1 MILKIKVFWGYQTNL
16 SVVTKSLIIGAS
28 FFKWGSYQE
37 CRLPNRSYPAGT
49 KLLSFSW
56 TKNQKWV
63 KVVFWGGGLAA
74 LPSLGMSQLLRVNQP
89 SDDFTH
95 LRQRDNK
102 RKSAPISGTMCPA
115 ANEYAADRIFRVGY
129 QPCLLSRFFFFVFL
143 CEYLPNRSNDMKYS
157 RLLFFP
163 HFIRNYKLGEAI
175 FLLSYS
181 LAILQLRSWE
191 HLNACGQSEGA

>member
-129 QPCLLSRFFFFVFL
+129 QPCLLSRFFFLYFCASTYRTDRMIWSTVV
-143 CEYLPNRSNDMKYS
+143 CC
-157 RLLFFP
+157 FFP
-163 HFIRNYKLGEAI
+163 
-175 FLLSYS
+175 
-181 LAILQLRSWE
+181 ILFVTTNWAKQSFFYHTRLRYYNLDHGSI
-191 HLNACGQSEGA
+191 